1 MKNKKSMEVSP
12 LSLVIAAA
20 ILTTVL
26 FVFFYGIL
34 PIFTG
39 KQVPFLQGQTDL
51 TTLDCDEDGVIGVND
66 QCPCVKSIQKLE
78 LGKFCGESDVI
89 KATTNCPALCKKK

>member
-1 MKNKKSMEVSP
+1 MKNKKCMEVSP

-20 ILTTVL
+20 ILLVVL

-39 KQVPFLQGQTDL
+39 KQVPFLQGQTEM
-51 TTLDCDEDGVIGVND
+51 TTLDCDEDGVIGIND
-66 QCPCVKSIQKLE
+66 QCPCTKNPKIGNS
-78 LGKFCGESDVI
+78 CGEPDTIAI
-89 KATTNCPALCKKK
+89 KNCPALCKKK